1 MIKPEKSGGVELFL
15 RQTDNNK
22 TSRAAGTVPL
32 SDCDLNRN
40 EIIDEWAMH
49 RALAPL
55 PAIAEGFHPMC
66 IKTIVKLRHCLT
78 LRLLDKL
85 DYL

>member
-15 RQTDNNK
+15 RQTDNK

-32 SDCDLNRN
+32 SGLNRN

-49 RALAPL
+49 RALSYCRIEP
-55 PAIAEGFHPMC
+55 
-66 IKTIVKLRHCLT
+66 LRHC
-78 LRLLDKL
+78 RQ
-85 DYL
+85 